1 MAPTI
6 SPDLYKIST
15 WGQAI
20 RDRSHTDH
28 FPSKRS
34 DRIVGTQ
41 IVYVGFGKTKGEARV
56 YGGFTLV
63 IID

>member
-15 WGQAI
+15 WGQSI

-28 FPSKRS
+28 FPRKRS

-41 IVYVGFGKTKGEARV
+41 IVYAGFGKAKGEARV
-56 YGGFTLV
+56 YAGV
-63 IID
+63 CARYH